1 MIDISV
7 RFQITRNGRKSMIK
21 IRTGSILSKAVLACA
36 LAGAASAV
44 LADTEHECSDR
55 PGTISIEGY
64 STVKASP
71 DVAFIRVAATV
82 QSESAE
88 TARQSVENSISRFV
102 DGLGKEPALKGTIST
117 KDGSIRAESI
127 SVTPDYAYDT
137 KTNERRVSGYSA
149 SRTVTVKVKNFENIS
164 KVLDIAVSSG
174 INNIHNI
181 SYELENPAPVME
193 KARLQAVADAAAKAS
208 QISKAFGV
216 NLGTIASISY
226 NTPISGSN
234 ETYIQPR
241 MMSKGLMSNSIADS
255 SVYSPDKLVF
265 TDNVSV
271 VYNLEQT
278 KKN

>member
-1 MIDISV
+1 MLTAAPQQAV
-7 RFQITRNGRKSMIK
+7 TAPTAQTRQAIHS
-21 IRTGSILSKAVLACA
+21 
-36 LAGAASAV
+36 
-44 LADTEHECSDR
+44 
-55 PGTISIEGY
+55 
-64 STVKASP
+64 
-71 DVAFIRVAATV
+71 VAATEKRSSS
-82 QSESAE
+82 QPLMGLASTEP
-88 TARQSVENSISRFV
+88 SV
-102 DGLGKEPALKGTIST
+102 
-117 KDGSIRAESI
+117 
-127 SVTPDYAYDT
+127 
-137 KTNERRVSGYSA
+137 
-149 SRTVTVKVKNFENIS
+149 
-164 KVLDIAVSSG
+164 
-174 INNIHNI
+174 
-181 SYELENPAPVME
+181 VME